1 MIKLANAAN
10 IKLADIETTL
20 LQVSNSYKKQI
31 REDIYSIINDLQ
43 NIIHGDMEKQAHY
56 ILLVD
61 KLDQCKE
68 KGDE

>member
-61 KLDQCKE
+61 ELD
-68 KGDE
+68 